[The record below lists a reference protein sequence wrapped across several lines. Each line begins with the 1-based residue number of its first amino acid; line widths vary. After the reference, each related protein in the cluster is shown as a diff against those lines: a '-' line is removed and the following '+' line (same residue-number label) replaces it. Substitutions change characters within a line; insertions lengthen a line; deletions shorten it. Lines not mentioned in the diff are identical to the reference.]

1 MDKQIKEWRGQI
13 DLILARH
20 ADDAEF
26 LRWAA
31 LKLAMLER
39 ALNDRKEAYLL
50 AGDSSPA
57 FFICS
62 AASMMNCR
70 TAALALSGNFQ

>member
-1 MDKQIKEWRGQI
+1 MDKQLKEWRGQI
-13 DLILARH
+13 DTILARH

-39 ALNDRKEAYLL
+39 ALNDLK
-50 AGDSSPA
+50 
-57 FFICS
+57 
-62 AASMMNCR
+62 
-70 TAALALSGNFQ
+70 

>member
-13 DLILARH
+13 DAILARH

-39 ALNDRKEAYLL
+39 VLNDRK
-50 AGDSSPA
+50 
-57 FFICS
+57 
-62 AASMMNCR
+62 
-70 TAALALSGNFQ
+70 